1 MKRTAIKFLFF
12 SLIGLCFAGSLSAQN
27 PGVNMPDLGSR
38 AAVLMDAT
46 TGTFLYV
53 KNGDDEIPPASL
65 AKLMTIHIALSE
77 VAKGNASLD
86 EVVSLPRESWAIN
99 QPPRSSL
106 MYLAPGQTVSLRDLL
121 LGLAVPSGNDAAV
134 AVALRFASTIP
145 QFAERMNQEARRF
158 GLLKTH
164 FVEPSGV
171 SEDNRTTAVEF
182 AVFCREYLHLHPET
196 LADYHSV
203 TEFAFPQAAN
213 VSERYRN
220 KPGTIVQY
228 NHNSFLKTFTG
239 TDGLKTGYIDEAGHN
254 IAITTEREGTRFI
267 AVILGAPAV
276 YRGDRIRDED
286 GMKLLT
292 WGFEHYKTLRPTL
305 DTLPPIRVWKGKEDY
320 AEIVPAET
328 LAFTTF
334 RDRGEQLRW
343 EMELTPTIFAPL
355 PQGIFVGSLVLYDA
369 QGELRRIPLI
379 TTHDIERGGF
389 FKRLWDSI
397 TLLFR
402 SLLNNNPT
410 SYRPT

>member
-1 MKRTAIKFLFF
+1 MKPLLL
-12 SLIGLCFAGSLSAQN
+12 SLIWFFLAGFLPAQN
-27 PGVNMPDLGSR
+27 PALNMPSLGSR

-77 VAKGNASLD
+77 VAKGNAALD

-106 MYLAPGQTVSLRDLL
+106 MYLAPGQIVTLRDLL
-121 LGLAVPSGNDAAV
+121 LGLAVSSGNDAAV

-145 QFAERMNQEARRF
+145 QFAEQMNQEARRF
-158 GLLKTH
+158 GLSKTY
-164 FVEPSGV
+164 FVEPSGI

-182 AVFCREYLHLHPET
+182 ALFCREYLQLHPET

-203 TEFAFPQAAN
+203 KEFAFPQAAN

-220 KPGTIVQY
+220 KPGTIIQY
-228 NHNSFLKTFTG
+228 NHNSFLKTFAG

-254 IAITTEREGTRFI
+254 IAITTERAGTRFI
-267 AVILGAPAV
+267 AVILGAPPV
-276 YRGDRIRDED
+276 YQGDRIRDED

-292 WGFEHYKTLRPTL
+292 WGFEHYQTVRPTL
-305 DTLPPIRVWKGKEDY
+305 NTLPPIRVWKGKRDY
-320 AEIVPAET
+320 VEIAPAEA
-328 LAFTTF
+328 LEFTTF

-343 EMELTPTIFAPL
+343 EMELTPTILAPL

-369 QGELRRIPLI
+369 HGELRRIPLI
-379 TTHDIERGGF
+379 TTYEIERGSF
-389 FKRLWDSI
+389 FKRLWDTI
-397 TLLFR
+397 TLFFR
-402 SLLNNNPT
+402 SLLNHNRTP
-410 SYRPT
+410 

>member
-1 MKRTAIKFLFF
+1 
-12 SLIGLCFAGSLSAQN
+12 
-27 PGVNMPDLGSR
+27 
-38 AAVLMDAT
+38 MDAS

-77 VAKGNASLD
+77 VAKGNAALD
-86 EVVSLPRESWAIN
+86 EVVNLPRESWAVN

-106 MYLAPGQTVSLRDLL
+106 MYLAPGQTVTLRELL
-121 LGLAVPSGNDAAV
+121 LGLAISSGNDAAV
-134 AVALRFASTIP
+134 AVALRFASAIP

-182 AVFCREYLHLHPET
+182 ALFCREYLQLHPET

-203 TEFAFPQAAN
+203 REFAFPQAAN

-220 KPGTIVQY
+220 KPGTIIQY
-228 NHNSFLKTFTG
+228 NHNSFLKTFAG

-254 IAITTEREGTRFI
+254 IAITTERHGTRFI

-286 GMKLLT
+286 GMKLLA

-305 DTLPPIRVWKGKEDY
+305 DTLPPLRVWKGKEDY
-320 AEIVPAET
+320 VAIAPAEA

-334 RDRGEQLRW
+334 RDRGEQLYW
-343 EMELTPTIFAPL
+343 EMEHAPVIFAPL
-355 PQGIFVGSLVLYDA
+355 PEGIFVGSLVLYDTY
-369 QGELRRIPLI
+369 GELRRIPLI
-379 TTHDIERGGF
+379 TTHEIAKGGF

-397 TLLFR
+397 TLFFR
-402 SLLNNNPT
+402 SLLKNNSTP
-410 SYRPT
+410 

>member
-1 MKRTAIKFLFF
+1 MAPLFLSFLWLF
-12 SLIGLCFAGSLSAQN
+12 LAGSLAAQN
-27 PGVNMPDLGSR
+27 PDLKIPELGSR

-46 TGTFLYV
+46 TGTFLYI

-77 VAKGNASLD
+77 VALGNAALD
-86 EVVSLPRESWAIN
+86 EVVSLPRESWGIN

-106 MYLAPGQTVSLRDLL
+106 MYLAPGQTVTLRELL

-145 QFAERMNQEARRF
+145 EFAERMNQEARRL

-171 SEDNRTTAVEF
+171 SEDNLTTAVEF
-182 AVFCREYLHLHPET
+182 ALFCREYLQLHPET

-203 TEFAFPQAAN
+203 TEFAFPRAEN
-213 VSERYRN
+213 VPERYRN
-220 KPGTIVQY
+220 RPGTRIQY
-228 NHNSFLKTFTG
+228 NHNSFLKTFAG

-267 AVILGAPAV
+267 VVILGAPAV

-292 WGFEHYKTLRPTL
+292 WGFEQYKTLRPAL
-305 DTLPPIRVWKGKEDY
+305 DTLPPVRVWKGKEDY
-320 AEIVPAET
+320 VEIAPAEA

-334 RDRGEQLRW
+334 RQRGEQLRW
-343 EMELTPTIFAPL
+343 ETELTPTILAPL
-355 PQGIFVGSLVLYDA
+355 PEGLFVGTLVLYDA

-379 TTHDIERGGF
+379 TTHEIEKGGF
-389 FKRLWDSI
+389 FKRLWDTI
-397 TLLFR
+397 TLFFR
-402 SLLNNNPT
+402 SLLKPLSKGQRP
-410 SYRPT
+410 SYLV